1 MDLGHWQLTEGTYHS
16 GDFFGFI
23 YEITNTVNNRKY
35 IGKKQCHS
43 RLKRKPL
50 KGKKRNRIDYI
61 DSDWR
66 EYTGSSNELNEDIKK
81 YGKEKFIFKILKIC
95 NSKWALAYYEI
106 KEQINRDVLLRDD
119 YYNGIVNVRIGKIPK
134 SELILVENNVLLN
147 NGTGDIPR
155 AV

>member
-1 MDLGHWQLTEGTYHS
+1 MWLYNNEPFTDV
-16 GDFFGFI
+16 GDYIGYVYLI
-23 YEITNTVNNRKY
+23 NNIINGKKY

-66 EYTGSSNELNEDIKK
+66 EYTSSSNDLNNDIKEF
-81 YGKEKFIFKILKIC
+81 GKDKFIFKIIKIC

-106 KEQINRDVLLRDD
+106 KEQIDKDVLLRDD
-119 YYNGIVNVRIGKIPK
+119 YYNGICNCRIGKAPK
-134 SELILVENNVLLN
+134 AELTSLKK
-147 NGTGDIPR
+147 
-155 AV
+155 

>member
-1 MDLGHWQLTEGTYHS
+1 
-16 GDFFGFI
+16 
-23 YEITNTVNNRKY
+23 
-35 IGKKQCHS
+35 
-43 RLKRKPL
+43 
-50 KGKKRNRIDYI
+50 
-61 DSDWR
+61 
-66 EYTGSSNELNEDIKK
+66 LNEDIKK

-134 SELILVENNVLLN
+134 SELILIENNVLLN

>member
-1 MDLGHWQLTEGTYHS
+1 MDIGHWQLNEDISVTS
-16 GDFFGFI
+16 DFFGFI
-23 YEITNTVNNRKY
+23 YEITNTVNGKKY

-66 EYTGSSNELNEDIKK
+66 EYTSSSNELNNDIKEF
-81 YGKEKFIFKILKIC
+81 GKDKFIFKIIKIC

-106 KEQINRDVLLRDD
+106 KEQIDKDVLLRDD
-119 YYNGIVNVRIGKIPK
+119 YYNGICNCRIGKAPK
-134 SELILVENNVLLN
+134 AELTFLKK
-147 NGTGDIPR
+147 
-155 AV
+155 